1 MTDDNTTI
9 ALIGGGRIGE
19 ALLGGLVAAGHEP
32 ALIVVAEPHPA
43 RGTELTE
50 RYGVRTVTGVADAV
64 TDADLVVIAV
74 KPDVVL
80 AVLPEIA
87 GALKP
92 GAVVS
97 SVAAGVPTGVYEA
110 ALPDGTPVVRVMP
123 NTAMLVG
130 RSMSGIAGGRD
141 AAESHVALVRG
152 VMDAV
157 GQTLVLPE
165 SKLDAL
171 TALSGSGPAYVF
183 LVAEAMIDAG
193 VDLGLTRDQ
202 ATTLATQTIA
212 GAGALMVET
221 SSSPVELRAAVTS
234 PGGTTAAAI
243 RTLEKN
249 GLRPAFYEATRAC
262 AERSAE
268 LGRPS

>member
-1 MTDDNTTI
+1 MDGRI

-32 ALIVVAEPHPA
+32 GSLTVVEPHEGRA
-43 RGTELTE
+43 GELAQ
-50 RYGVRTVTGVADAV
+50 RYGVSTVAAVAEAV
-64 TDADLVVIAV
+64 GDADLVVIAV
-74 KPDVVL
+74 KPDVVT
-80 AVLPEIA
+80 AVLPDVA
-87 GALKP
+87 AALRP

-97 SVAAGVPTGVYEA
+97 SVAAGVPTTVYEA
-110 ALPDGTPVVRVMP
+110 ALPAGTPVVRVMP

-130 RSMSGIAGGRD
+130 RSMSGISAGRD
-141 AAESHVALVRG
+141 ATEAHVGIVRD

-157 GQTLVLPE
+157 GQTLVVPE
-165 SKLDAL
+165 GKLDAL
-171 TALSGSGPAYVF
+171 TALSGSGPAYAF

-202 ATTLATQTIA
+202 ATTLATHTIA

-243 RTLEKN
+243 RELEKN
-249 GLRPAFYEATRAC
+249 GLRPAFYAATRAC

-268 LGRPS
+268 LGRVE

>member
-1 MTDDNTTI
+1 MSENI

-19 ALLGGLVAAGHEP
+19 ALLGGLVAAGREP
-32 ALIVVAEPHPA
+32 ASLTVAEPHEG
-43 RGTELTE
+43 RGGELAD
-50 RYGVRTVTGVADAV
+50 RYGARVVTTVGEAV
-64 TDADLVVIAV
+64 DGADLVVIAV
-74 KPDVVL
+74 KPDVVG
-80 AVLPEIA
+80 AILPEIA
-87 GALKP
+87 SALRP
-92 GAVVS
+92 GAVVA
-97 SVAAGVPTGVYEA
+97 SVAAGVPTTTYEA

-130 RSMSGIAGGRD
+130 RSMSGISAGRD
-141 AAESHVALVRG
+141 AAEADVALVRG
-152 VMDAV
+152 VMEAV
-157 GQTLVLPE
+157 GQALVVPE
-165 SKLDAL
+165 AKLDAL

-202 ATTLATQTIA
+202 ASTLATHTIA

-221 SSSPVELRAAVTS
+221 STSPTELRAAVTS

-249 GLRPAFYEATRAC
+249 GLRPAFYDATRAC

-268 LGRPS
+268 LGKLS

>member
-1 MTDDNTTI
+1 MTENVTI

-19 ALLGGLVAAGHEP
+19 ALLGGLVAAGHESGR
-32 ALIVVAEPHPA
+32 LVVAEPHA
-43 RGTELTE
+43 GRGAELTE
-50 RYGVRTVTGVADAV
+50 RYGVRTVTGIADAV
-64 TDADLVVIAV
+64 DGAGLVVIAV
-74 KPDVVL
+74 KPDVVA
-80 AVLPEIA
+80 AVLPEVK
-87 GALKP
+87 GALAP
-92 GAVVS
+92 GAVVA
-97 SVAAGVPTGVYEA
+97 SVAAGVPTAVYEA
-110 ALPDGTPVVRVMP
+110 ALPSGTPVVRVMP

-130 RSMSGIAGGRD
+130 RSMSGISGGRD
-141 AAESHVALVRG
+141 ATEADVALVRG
-152 VMDAV
+152 VMEAV

-202 ATTLATQTIA
+202 ATILATQTIA

-221 SSSPVELRAAVTS
+221 STSPVELRAAVTS

-249 GLRPAFYEATRAC
+249 GLRPAFYDATRAC

-268 LGRPS
+268 LGKLS

>member
-1 MTDDNTTI
+1 MDGRI

-19 ALLGGLVAAGHEP
+19 ALLGGLIAAGHEP
-32 ALIVVAEPHPA
+32 GALVVAEPHA
-43 RGTELTE
+43 GRGGELAE
-50 RYGVRTVTGVADAV
+50 RYGVSTVTTVAEAV
-64 TDADLVVIAV
+64 DGADLVVIAV
-74 KPDVVL
+74 KPDVVT
-80 AVLPEIA
+80 AILPDVA
-87 GALKP
+87 SALRP

-97 SVAAGVPTGVYEA
+97 SVAAGVPTTVYEA
-110 ALPDGTPVVRVMP
+110 ALPAGTPVVRVMP

-130 RSMSGIAGGRD
+130 RSMSGISGGRE
-141 AAESHVALVRG
+141 ATEGHVTLVRE

-157 GQTLVLPE
+157 GKTLVVPE
-165 SKLDAL
+165 AKLDAL
-171 TALSGSGPAYVF
+171 TALSGSGPAYAF

-202 ATTLATQTIA
+202 ATTLATHTIA

-221 SSSPVELRAAVTS
+221 STSPVELRAAVTS

-243 RTLEKN
+243 RELEKN
-249 GLRPAFYEATRAC
+249 GLRPAFYAATRAC

-268 LGRPS
+268 LGKLA